1 MHNGLSEIKLCKG
14 EYDALN
20 ANTEVSDE
28 EKFEMV
34 WVFEGDV
41 HVEVSG
47 DKYVDGDNCN

>member
-14 EYDALN
+14 EHDALN
-20 ANTEVSDE
+20 GNAEVSDE
-28 EKFEMV
+28 EKFEMG